1 MERNDSMQF
10 SKKATMFDEAV
21 ELILKHKS
29 SRTSILQ
36 ARLAIDY
43 ARAARIKRQIIS
55 AGIINLKMQKVGE
68 RS

>member
-1 MERNDSMQF
+1 MQF

-21 ELILKHKS
+21 ELISKHKS
-29 SRTSILQ
+29 SRTSTLQ

-43 ARAARIKRQIIS
+43 ARAGRIKRQIIS